1 MINEGIVW
9 VKNGKRSEWSD
20 LVVIAFLFITVYL
33 FTKQDMLTSLIGA
46 FSIYLLFG
54 IAELKDYEVLNK
66 ILLITA
72 ITYLVIF
79 IAGIIGTFLNMTVI
93 RDTAFSMSFWLI
105 LILGFAF
112 FGRKYIVVWRFMLP
126 QYLTLALYIIAWI
139 GVASISTLFKI
150 NFSFWIYEV
159 LIVADLFVYVITGPI
174 LDLMLGLKPT
184 DDPKLKAIVEEVAQ
198 KLGMDPKKV
207 KVRFG
212 KYPIINAMAYG
223 AYWDMRM
230 GIIAPDLQHIPEEE
244 LKGIVCH
251 EMAHSKGK
259 HTLAL
264 TLISIG
270 VLIAS
275 QIFKWP
281 ATYYDYTF
289 NTSLEQTFPLFDY
302 ILLNI
307 AIYFVLYIF
316 VRMLEAQV

>member
-1 MINEGIVW
+1 M
-9 VKNGKRSEWSD
+9 
-20 LVVIAFLFITVYL
+20 
-33 FTKQDMLTSLIGA
+33 
-46 FSIYLLFG
+46 
-54 IAELKDYEVLNK
+54 
-66 ILLITA
+66 
-72 ITYLVIF
+72 
-79 IAGIIGTFLNMTVI
+79 
-93 RDTAFSMSFWLI
+93 
-105 LILGFAF
+105 
-112 FGRKYIVVWRFMLP
+112 
-126 QYLTLALYIIAWI
+126 TLALYIIAWI

-259 HTLAL
+259 RTLAL

-316 VRMLEAQV
+316 VRMLEAQADLNTRRVGLGVALAKGLYNLESFYAYGREIGLNTMLLCDEKITEENRRQDYLETAEYLDKMIIAPSRGTLLSNFLKFSSSSVTIELSPC